1 MILLQENIE
10 IAEILVIMIN
20 NYNKNEEKIRQLTS

>member
-20 NYNKNEEKIRQLTS
+20 NYNKNEEKIR